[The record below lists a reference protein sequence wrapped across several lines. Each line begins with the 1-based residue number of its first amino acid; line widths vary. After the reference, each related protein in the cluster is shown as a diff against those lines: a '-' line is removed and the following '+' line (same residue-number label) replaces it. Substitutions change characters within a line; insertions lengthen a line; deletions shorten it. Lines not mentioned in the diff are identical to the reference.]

1 MNVSTQSAE
10 LFGTCLAG
18 FQARDPH
25 FDQQF
30 HKLLRPY
37 LVNLV
42 RKLARDLSDDLQEEV
57 VQQTCLDLIGN
68 STTKFDLRRGSAKA
82 FLFFAVCNALRTVR
96 ANYCPPGSPTRPR
109 KSDDEYERANSAVSI
124 EELGYELGTGSAE
137 RQITARCDA
146 NSLLEKA
153 PPRVAVALTRI
164 HYIGDTLN
172 EVASDLSLSRFKLS
186 RVISAYFLGVQNV
199 HSGVVTVYRFVC

>member
-1 MNVSTQSAE
+1 MNVSTEDTE
-10 LFGTCLAG
+10 LFSECLAG
-18 FQARDPH
+18 FQARDRH
-25 FDQQF
+25 FDEQF
-30 HKLLRPY
+30 YELLRPY
-37 LVNLV
+37 LVSLA
-42 RKLARDLSDDLQEEV
+42 RKCARDLPADLQEEV

-68 STTKFDLRRGSAKA
+68 STIKFDVRRGSAKA

-124 EELGYELGTGSAE
+124 EELWYELGTGSAE

-153 PPRVAVALTRI
+153 PRRVAVALTRI

-186 RVISAYFLGVQNV
+186 REISAYFLGVQNV
-199 HSGVVTVYRFVC
+199 HSGVVTAHRLVC

>member
-1 MNVSTQSAE
+1 MNASTEDAE
-10 LFGTCLAG
+10 LFGVCLAG

-25 FDQQF
+25 FDEQF
-30 HKLLRPY
+30 DDLLRPY
-37 LVNLV
+37 LVSLA
-42 RKLARDLSDDLQEEV
+42 RKLARDLPTDLQEEV

-82 FLFFAVCNALRTVR
+82 FLFFSVCNALRTVR
-96 ANYCPPGSPTRPR
+96 ANYCSPGSPTRAR
-109 KSDDEYERANSAVSI
+109 KSDDEYETAKSPISI

-137 RQITARCDA
+137 RRITARCDA

-164 HYIGDTLN
+164 HYIGDTMN

-186 RVISAYFLGVQNV
+186 REISAYFLGVQNA
-199 HSGVVTVYRFVC
+199 HSDVVTAHRLVY

>member
-1 MNVSTQSAE
+1 V
-10 LFGTCLAG
+10 
-18 FQARDPH
+18 
-25 FDQQF
+25 
-30 HKLLRPY
+30 
-37 LVNLV
+37 
-42 RKLARDLSDDLQEEV
+42 
-57 VQQTCLDLIGN
+57 
-68 STTKFDLRRGSAKA
+68 
-82 FLFFAVCNALRTVR
+82 
-96 ANYCPPGSPTRPR
+96 R
-109 KSDDEYERANSAVSI
+109 KSDDEYETAKSPMSI